1 MSIIERDEILTMIP
15 HAGAMCLLDAVLD
28 WNEHSVRCLSRRY
41 RQQDNPLRRA
51 DGVLGAACGIEI
63 AAQAMA
69 VQGRLASGADGRP
82 SGGGY
87 LASLRDVRLHVSR
100 LEAVDGDL
108 IIEAERLMGDAR
120 GASYRFTLTAKGIEL
135 LSGRATVLFGAGA

>member
-1 MSIIERDEILTMIP
+1 MSIIERDQILTMIP
-15 HAGAMCLLDAVLD
+15 HAGTMCLLDAVLD

-69 VQGRLASGADGRP
+69 VQGRLTSGAGGPP

-87 LASLRDVRLHVSR
+87 LASLRDVQLRAGRLD
-100 LEAVDGDL
+100 AIDGDL

-120 GASYRFTLTAKGIEL
+120 GASYRFTLAAQGVEL